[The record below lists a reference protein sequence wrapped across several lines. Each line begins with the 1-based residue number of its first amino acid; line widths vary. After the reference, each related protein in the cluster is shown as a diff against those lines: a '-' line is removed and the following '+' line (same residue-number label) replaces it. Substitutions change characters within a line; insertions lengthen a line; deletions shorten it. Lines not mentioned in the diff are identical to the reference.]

1 MAWGPRRVSQM
12 GSSTAAGWLQRPEA
26 GFFEL
31 LDEETVLF
39 LLRSGIRLGAG
50 IFGVS
55 ERTLRRRFQ
64 KQGLR
69 LSDLLSERRRS
80 EALRLLAGDLP
91 LKSIALL
98 LGFASTQ
105 TLARY
110 LRREFGVTATVLRKE
125 LRPDKDGSR

>member
-12 GSSTAAGWLQRPEA
+12 PRSTATGSSHRPEA
-26 GFFEL
+26 GLFEL

-50 IFGVS
+50 LFGVS

-64 KQGLR
+64 QQGLC

-80 EALRLLAGDLP
+80 EALRLLAGDFP

-125 LRPDKDGSR
+125 LRPGIDGSR

>member
-12 GSSTAAGWLQRPEA
+12 PRSAAAGRPRRLEA
-26 GFFEL
+26 GLFEL
-31 LDEETVLF
+31 LDDETVLF

-64 KQGLR
+64 KQGIR
-69 LSDLLSERRRS
+69 LSDLVSERRRTES
-80 EALRLLAGDLP
+80 LRLLAENFP
-91 LKSIALL
+91 LKTIALL

-125 LRPDKDGSR
+125 LRPDRDKA

>member
-12 GSSTAAGWLQRPEA
+12 PLPTSAGGSHRPEA
-26 GFFEL
+26 GLLDL

-39 LLRSGIRLGAG
+39 LLRFGIRLGAG

-55 ERTLRRRFQ
+55 ERTLRRRFEE
-64 KQGLR
+64 QGLR
-69 LSDLLSERRRS
+69 LKDLLCERRRR
-80 EALRLLAGDLP
+80 EALRLLAGSLP
-91 LKSIALL
+91 LKTIALL

-110 LRREFGVTATVLRKE
+110 LRREFGVTATDLRKE
-125 LRPDKDGSR
+125 LRPGEDGS

>member
-12 GSSTAAGWLQRPEA
+12 PRSAAAGRSHRPEA
-26 GFFEL
+26 GLFEL
-31 LDEETVLF
+31 LDDETVLF

-64 KQGLR
+64 KQGIR
-69 LSDLLSERRRS
+69 LSDLVSERRRT
-80 EALRLLAGDLP
+80 EALRLLAGNFP
-91 LKSIALL
+91 LKTIALL

-125 LRPDKDGSR
+125 LRPDRDKPR